1 MKHLRPFIVM
11 IALLGIA
18 LAATAHPVQR
28 TVLVE
33 TFTNVS
39 CMGCASANAVTQ
51 DVCNDLGNHQ
61 VLNLQYH
68 TSWPEPNDPFYLV
81 DPTDITVRT
90 FLYEISSAPDLITA
104 GVNMP
109 APDDYAALVAAV
121 DTHKDELT
129 PLVVVVEQTLVGTDL
144 TVDVNVKAVDTPPDG
159 DLLLHVAVV
168 DEHEFYAIPPGDNG
182 ETDFHWSLRDMVP
195 DHAGT
200 TFTINEGD
208 SLTFSL
214 PSIVDPA
221 WLDID
226 LHVIAWVQDPA
237 SMEVLQSA
245 TTAPRQTY
253 AASYYAEHYG
263 MVGPVDELSRHD
275 GWVQNDGALSDT
287 YDFEMIVDAPGWQVS
302 ACAGVV
308 CYPPWVTEFAVTL
321 APGEDELIA
330 IDITPTTAATTGT
343 ITMTFVSQGDR
354 DVTVTRVFKLITP
367 GADVLYVDADEGNG
381 YDAYFTDTITADG
394 KTFSSWDVK
403 SLHEPRATDLAAFT
417 KVVWNTEG
425 ASPALD
431 DTERANLG
439 AYLDGGG
446 DLFLSG
452 QDLAYDLCSAN
463 SPHQSYQTLQW
474 YEHYTGAT
482 YVADDAQDSGIDGVA
497 ADPVGDGL
505 SFLIVGGDGAGN
517 QDYPDVIA
525 PQSNA
530 RSSLDYS
537 PGNSAGVRFG
547 LGEARLVTLGFG
559 FEGIGMAVDRNAL
572 MAAVIAWFDDT
583 TVGAP
588 AGQAPPVRLSAAAAH
603 PNPFNPATNIA
614 FTLEGD
620 GDART
625 RIDIHDV
632 LGRRVR
638 HLAVG
643 TLPAGDHAV
652 RWDGRD
658 DAGAALPGGLYLAI
672 VRAGVDSET
681 LKLTL
686 VK

>member
-1 MKHLRPFIVM
+1 MRYILNS
-11 IALLGIA
+11 IASVVLLGFA
-18 LAATAHPVQR
+18 LAAAAHPVQR

-39 CMGCASANAVTQ
+39 CLGCAGANAVTQ
-51 DVCNDLGNHQ
+51 DVCTDMGNHE

-68 TSWPEPNDPFYLV
+68 ISWPEPSDPFYLV
-81 DPTDITVRT
+81 DPVDNTVRT
-90 FLYEISSAPDLITA
+90 FLYGIGSAPDLITA
-104 GVNMP
+104 GVNTP
-109 APDDYAALVAAV
+109 APADYAALVAAV
-121 DTHKDELT
+121 DAHKDELT
-129 PLVVVVEQTLVGTDL
+129 PLVVAVEQTLVGTDL
-144 TVDVNVKAVDTPPDG
+144 TVDVNVKAVDTPPAG
-159 DLLLHVAVV
+159 DLVLHVAVV

-214 PSIVDPA
+214 PSTVDAA
-221 WLDID
+221 WLDTD
-226 LHVIAWVQDPA
+226 LYVMAWVQEPV
-237 SMEVLQSA
+237 SMEVLQAS
-245 TTAPRQTY
+245 TTAPPADY
-253 AASYYAEHYG
+253 AAAYYAEHYG
-263 MVGPVDELSRHD
+263 MVGPVSELSRLD

-287 YDFEMIVDAPGWQVS
+287 YAFEMIVDAPGWQVS

-308 CYPPWVTEFAVTL
+308 CYPPWVTEFDVSL

-330 IDITPTTAATTGT
+330 IDVTPSTSADTGT
-343 ITMTFVSQGDR
+343 ITMTLTSAGDR
-354 DVTVTRVFKLITP
+354 DVTIARTFVLFTE
-367 GADVLYVDADEGNG
+367 GADVLYVDADAGNG
-381 YDAYFTDTITADG
+381 FDAYFTDAIAADG
-394 KTFSSWDVK
+394 KTYANWDVK
-403 SLHEPRATDLAAFT
+403 SLHEPRAEDLAYFS

-431 DTERANLG
+431 DIERAALG

-446 DLFLSG
+446 DLMLSG
-452 QDLAYDLCSAN
+452 QDLAYDLCSTN
-463 SPHQSYQTLQW
+463 SPHQSAETLEW
-474 YEHYTGAT
+474 YEHYTGAV

-505 SFLIVGGDGAGN
+505 SFLIIGGDGAGN
-517 QDYPDVIA
+517 QDYPDVIS
-525 PQSNA
+525 PQFNA
-530 RSSLDYS
+530 RSCLDYS
-537 PGNSAGVRFG
+537 PGNSAGARFA
-547 LGEARLVTLGFG
+547 LGDARLVTLGFG
-559 FEGIGMAVDRNAL
+559 FEGIGEAVDRNAL
-572 MAAVIAWFDDT
+572 MSAVIAWFNDT
-583 TVGAP
+583 TVDAP
-588 AGQAPPVRLSAAAAH
+588 DGLAPPVRLSAAAAH
-603 PNPFNPATNIA
+603 PNPFNPATTLA

-638 HLAVG
+638 RLAVG
-643 TLPAGDHAV
+643 SLPAGDHAV

-672 VRAGVDSET
+672 VRAGDDAKS